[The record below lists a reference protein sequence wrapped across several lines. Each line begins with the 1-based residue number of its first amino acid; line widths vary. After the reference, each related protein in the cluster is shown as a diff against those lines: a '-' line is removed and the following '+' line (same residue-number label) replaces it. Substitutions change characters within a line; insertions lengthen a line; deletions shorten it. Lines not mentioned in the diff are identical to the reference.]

1 MLRVAFTNLTPD
13 QPSLDNGGLL
23 TANNCIPYEKGY
35 GPFPEPATASDAL
48 AAAVRSAFAA
58 RDTSEAVT
66 NFAGTE
72 TKLYRLGT
80 ASWSDVTRFSASG
93 SAALN
98 YAIGT
103 EGVWEFAVFQD
114 TVIAVGG
121 NVNQIWSLGS
131 STRFATLSGSAPLMA
146 HIATV
151 RDFVVGGNMVG
162 APNRVQWSAISNP
175 LDWNVSPTT
184 QSDYQDLIGDNSR
197 VQKVVGGEFGL
208 VLTENSVWRMTYAG
222 PPVVFQFDQVESSI
236 GCYASGSVARS
247 GGVTFFLSDT
257 GFFTSDGQSVRPIG
271 NGQVDRSFFDDLDSN
286 YLYRISSTI
295 DPFNKLYIVS
305 YPGRGN
311 TSGLCS
317 RLIIYNWATGRWAT
331 ADQVL
336 EFIYS
341 RLTDGYTL
349 EGLDAISSSLD
360 ALPYSLDSR
369 AWVGGLKLLAGF
381 DSTHKL
387 ISFNTGS
394 YKQAE
399 FITGEAQLTP
409 GRRTWITSSAPLVE
423 GSSSSIEVSVGQR
436 ETLTDTVAYTTASTR
451 NAIGRCPLRAN
462 GRYQRVRLAV
472 TGGFS
477 QVQGI
482 DLEIN
487 PNGVR

>member
-23 TANNCIPYEKGY
+23 VANNCIPYERGY
-35 GPFPEPATASDAL
+35 GPFPEPNDASAAL
-48 AAAVRSAFAA
+48 DAAVRSAFAA
-58 RDTSEAVT
+58 RDTAEAVT

-72 TKLYRLGT
+72 TKLYVLAT
-80 ASWSDVTRFSASG
+80 ASWNDVTRLSASG
-93 SAALN
+93 SAALD

-131 STRFATLSGSAPLMA
+131 STTFATLSGSAPLMA
-146 HIATV
+146 HVATV

-162 APNRVQWSAISNP
+162 APNRVQWSAINNP

-184 QSDYQDLIGDNSR
+184 QSDFQDLIGDNSR

-208 VLTENSVWRMTYAG
+208 ILTENSLWRMTYAG
-222 PPVVFQFDQVESSI
+222 PPVVFQFDQVESAI
-236 GCYASGSVARS
+236 GCYAAGSVARS
-247 GGVTFFLSDT
+247 GGQAFFLSDT
-257 GFFTSDGQSVRPIG
+257 GFFVTNGEQVRPIG
-271 NGQVDRSFFDDLDSN
+271 NGQIDRAFFDDLDSN

-295 DPFNKLYIVS
+295 DPFNKLYLVS
-305 YPGRGN
+305 YPGAGN
-311 TSGLCS
+311 SSGVCN
-317 RLIIYNWATGRWAT
+317 RLLIYNWATGRWAT

-360 ALPYSLDSR
+360 DLPYSLDSR

-387 ISFNTGS
+387 ISFNTGTF
-394 YKQAE
+394 KTAE
-399 FITGEAQLTP
+399 FVTGEAQLTP
-409 GRRTWITSSAPLVE
+409 GRRTFITSSAPLVE
-423 GSSSSIEVSVGQR
+423 GPSSDIEVSIGQR
-436 ETLTDTVAYTTASTR
+436 ETLTDAVTYTAASSR

-462 GRYQRVRLAV
+462 GRYQRVKLTV
-472 TGGFS
+472 SGGFS
-477 QVQGI
+477 QVSGI
-482 DLEIN
+482 DLEFGG
-487 PNGVR
+487 NGVR